1 MPRPREPS
9 CCLCQLVYPAIIQSA
24 FGLFSCKTLADD
36 SEMFNSAP
44 HLDCKSDEAL
54 VGRAVAAASLGIW
67 GVGFPLFLGTL
78 IHRFAG
84 NPQYSFTIVSYGY
97 KSSLRFW
104 EAWECLK
111 KFGIL
116 LIITLLRRTPELA
129 AIILLLFLNFAMLT
143 SALSEPFIGSLIN
156 KAHLACDFLIFFV
169 LLAGLLSTCAGQK
182 WPEEVEILSIFVVSY
197 AACLFAGLVAILW
210 VETGSIFHRGGRR
223 HALWDSFAISSHG
236 SAVVAAKRL
245 SQAAAKRLSRFMS
258 FSPAIVPEPATASV
272 EHMAVELSTAA
283 ELEPSPGQ
291 TPGRFL

>member
-1 MPRPREPS
+1 MPCPRAPS
-9 CCLCQLVYPAIIQSA
+9 FCFCQLVYPAIIQSA

-36 SEMFNSAP
+36 SETFSLAP
-44 HLDCKSDEAL
+44 HLDCNSDEAL
-54 VGRAVAAASLGIW
+54 VGRSVAAASLGIW

-84 NPQYSFTIVSYGY
+84 NAKYSFVIVSYGY

-116 LIITLLRRTPELA
+116 LIVTLLRKTPELA

-143 SALSEPFIGSLIN
+143 SALSEPFISSLIN

-197 AACLFAGLVAILW
+197 AACILAGLGAILW
-210 VETGSIFHRGGRR
+210 VETGSFFHKGGRR
-223 HALWDSFAISSHG
+223 HKLWDSFVVRSH
-236 SAVVAAKRL
+236 VAAGYLSQVTAKRL
-245 SQAAAKRLSRFMS
+245 SGLGFTS
-258 FSPAIVPEPATASV
+258 FSPAIVPEPTTASAEHTEV
-272 EHMAVELSTAA
+272 ESLDPIE
-283 ELEPSPGQ
+283 
-291 TPGRFL
+291 